1 MTVCEPMSGRALR
14 CAAILCVVAA
24 SCIAVAAGEEAGRA
38 VSLRWAVG
46 ALDSA
51 GGKPEAIQRDTRLGA
66 GTKLKLLVE
75 PTSPGSVYLL
85 LLDSG
90 QELHVLYRKSSTVTK
105 AGDGKPTYIPPGSQ
119 WFELET
125 GAGME
130 TFFLLASVDPLKEL
144 ERLIDR
150 HEAAAAT
157 DRKSAASAI
166 VDEVRRLNKAHRD
179 FARPVE
185 RPVMIGGQTRG
196 SGDAASAIDQLAVEV
211 EAERFYGKTIT
222 IDH

>member
-1 MTVCEPMSGRALR
+1 MKSSQRIRAGIMGA
-14 CAAILCVVAA
+14 AAIFFVLAA
-24 SCIAVAAGEEAGRA
+24 CAPLAIAKEGDGRT

-46 ALDSA
+46 ALDAA
-51 GGKPEAIQRDTRLGA
+51 GGKPAAIQHDTRLGT
-66 GTKLKLLVE
+66 GTKLKLLIE

-90 QELHVLYRKSSTVTK
+90 QELHVLYRKSSTVAK
-105 AGDGKPTYIPPGSQ
+105 VGDGKPTYIPPGSQ

-130 TFFLLASVDPLKEL
+130 TFFLLASVTPLKEL
-144 ERLIDR
+144 EQLIGR
-150 HEAAAAT
+150 YEAADAAGKKT
-157 DRKSAASAI
+157 ISASI
-166 VDEVRRLNKAHRD
+166 QDEIRWLNKANRN

-196 SGDAASAIDQLAVEV
+196 NTDAASAIDQLAVEV